1 MSDLTIKHAGSTVT
15 QTRHEVLSNNKKLNQ
30 MKVDL
35 IDVTVAT
42 DADASGELL
51 ITTTEIPN
59 AVAVKGG
66 TAILQSVMFMSNKVL
81 TDAIDIVITNDATTQ
96 GTIGATV
103 ADSSVAN
110 TVMDG
115 TCGFFS
121 ITNLFDA
128 GAVAIGSKNN
138 IGMVCKAA
146 ADSTSLYLWAIAKGS
161 TDWDVDT
168 GVIRLGFIQD

>member
-1 MSDLTIKHAGSTVT
+1 MGNIIQGHKRRVIRITPTITGDTYA
-15 QTRHEVLSNNKKLNQ
+15 NNDILF
-30 MKVDL
+30 
-35 IDVTVAT
+35 
-42 DADASGELL
+42 
-51 ITTTEIPN
+51 TTTEIPN

-66 TAILQSVMFMSNKVL
+66 TAILQSAMFMSNKVL

-103 ADSSVAN
+103 EDSSVAN

-146 ADSTSLYLWAIAKGS
+146 ADSTSLHLWAIAKGS

-168 GVIRLGFIQD
+168 GVIRLGFIKD

>member
-1 MSDLTIKHAGSTVT
+1 MAKTKIHEYTV
-15 QTRHEVLSNNKKLNQ
+15 QERLGK
-30 MKVDL
+30 MDVDL

-42 DADASGELL
+42 DADAAGELL

-59 AVAVKGG
+59 AVAVNGG
-66 TAILQSVMFMSNKVL
+66 TAILQSAMFMSNKVL
-81 TDAIDIVITNDATTQ
+81 TDSIDIIITSDSTTQ
-96 GTIGATV
+96 GTIGDTV
-103 ADSSVAN
+103 ASSSVAN

-121 ITNLFDA
+121 MTNLFDA

-138 IGMVCKAA
+138 IGMICKAA
-146 ADSTSLYLWAIAKGS
+146 SDSTSLYLWAIAKGS

-168 GVIRLGFIQD
+168 GVIRLGFVKD

>member
-1 MSDLTIKHAGSTVT
+1 MAETKLHNYSV
-15 QTRHEVLSNNKKLNQ
+15 QEKLNK
-30 MKVDL
+30 MDVDL
-35 IDVTVAT
+35 IDVAVAT
-42 DADASGELL
+42 DADAAGELL

-66 TAILQSVMFMSNKVL
+66 AAILQSAMFMSNKVL
-81 TDAIDIVITNDATTQ
+81 TDAVDIFITSDSTSM
-96 GTIGATV
+96 GSIGDTV
-103 ADSSVAN
+103 SGLSLAS

-115 TCGFFS
+115 TCGWFS

-128 GAVAIGSKNN
+128 GAVALGEKSN

-146 ADSTSLYLWAIAKGS
+146 SDSTSLYLWAIAQGS

-168 GVIRLGFIQD
+168 GVIRLGFVKD

>member
-1 MSDLTIKHAGSTVT
+1 MAE
-15 QTRHEVLSNNKKLNQ
+15 TRLHNYSVQEKLNK
-30 MKVDL
+30 MDVDL

-42 DADASGELL
+42 DADAAGELL

-59 AVAVKGG
+59 AVAVNGG
-66 TAILQSVMFMSNKVL
+66 TAILQSAMFMSNKVL
-81 TDAIDIVITNDATTQ
+81 TDSIDIIITSDSTTQ
-96 GTIGATV
+96 GTIGDTV
-103 ADSSVAN
+103 ASSSVAN

-121 ITNLFDA
+121 MTNLFDA
-128 GAVAIGSKNN
+128 GAVAISSKNN

-146 ADSTSLYLWAIAKGS
+146 DDSTSLYVWAIAQGA

-168 GVIRLGFIQD
+168 GVLRLGFIKD